1 MRKNIIL
8 AMNLQV
14 NFFSSQG
21 TSYLGAEAEVR
32 LASIREY
39 LNKVDLDRYALLY
52 SLDIRSPQDKFYET
66 HRTQCIVGSPD
77 VKLMPGLPKGQSG
90 TIISKRPSALFE
102 TPLSVYLSKFEPD
115 SIVLLGAETNV
126 GILFTAF
133 DLRMKGFHVVVYEP
147 LAASRDEYLHNSAIS
162 TLVDSLGVDV
172 KGDYLV

>member
-1 MRKNIIL
+1 MRKDIIL

-14 NFFSSQG
+14 NFFSAQG
-21 TSYLGAEAEVR
+21 TSYLGADAETR
-32 LASIREY
+32 LESIREY
-39 LNKVDLDRYALLY
+39 LNRVDLDRYALLY
-52 SLDIRSPQDKFYET
+52 SLDIRSPQDRFYET
-66 HRTQCIVGSPD
+66 HKTQCIVGSPD

-90 TIISKRPSALFE
+90 TIIAKRPSALHE
-102 TPLSVYLSKFEPD
+102 TPLLVYLSKFEPD
-115 SIVLLGAETNV
+115 RVVLIGAETNV

-162 TLVDSLGVDV
+162 TLVDSLGVEI